1 MLFNISFR
9 TGGWSADSSDTNP
22 WIQANFGGVKVVS
35 TILTRGLADEDEWV
49 TSYTVSYT
57 TESASTN
64 WLTITNA
71 TGSNRTFTAN
81 TDSFLPV
88 VNELPSDVIARHVRL
103 TPITWHNHVSMRILF
118 YGCNYTGGKQL
129 RN

>member
-103 TPITWHNHVSMRILF
+103 TPITWHTPMMF
-118 YGCNYTGGKQL
+118 WGAAMTGKTAV
-129 RN
+129 